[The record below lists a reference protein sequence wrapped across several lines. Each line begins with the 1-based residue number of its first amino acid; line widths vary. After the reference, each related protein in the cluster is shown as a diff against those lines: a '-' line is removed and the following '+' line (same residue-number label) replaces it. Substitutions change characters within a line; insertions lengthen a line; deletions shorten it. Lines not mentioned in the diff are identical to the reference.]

1 MQIVQ
6 IKLFTRLMLF
16 FVVVVSSARLNK
28 MDIDTN
34 SFTSQELKKALAK
47 MKESE
52 KAERMVRTV
61 VSKAKHGLL
70 MQMHYVAFL
79 GNMMVKASHHI
90 SCCHSWRATA
100 DVKL

>member
-1 MQIVQ
+1 
-6 IKLFTRLMLF
+6 MLF
-16 FVVVVSSARLNK
+16 FVVVSSARLNT

-61 VSKAKHGLL
+61 VSKAKHSML
-70 MQMHYVAFL
+70 MQMPYGASL
-79 GNMMVKASHHI
+79 GNMMVKISHHI
-90 SCCHSWRATA
+90 SCCHSWCATA